1 MLLSSQVLSKGNT
14 GLTLDTIKWIMNNVL
29 VMDQEDIYQLKWH
42 ENADHPL
49 MKEESLYDDLP
60 VEIQGLF
67 VMEPYFPRKYFNRAF
82 AWLFGKESIEQID
95 AASFSHYEQ
104 FVDENPAYTLTGS
117 WKHLPFTDDEY
128 RHIYSEFSKLFDVN
142 GSLAFSLC
150 RIELMQNDRITPE
163 IYRKELSEKFESP
176 PLGVC
181 AEIANEFADRRMA
194 RLSPNPH
201 RNSLPDLLDLD
212 DVVSLENLSQDRRNK
227 LFSLFDVNEIQL
239 YGVALIYGGKIP
251 DDVYD
256 ELLASGAI
264 NAQSIMA
271 EPSLISNM
279 RLPAK
284 EAERIAFLY
293 PVECA
298 LEYFRRSD
306 LTEELRVELLLKLV
320 DEQEFNYMRG
330 SINATYV
337 LSQLIY
343 TGTLTLSEIELL
355 QDKYQNQNDFGRYIF
370 DWSKKTG
377 IELPSAMQDKWLGD
391 EMNTTQMALYHD
403 IPTLVD
409 AIRDLYAKVTKP
421 SKKFNTNWLS
431 SVLLNPRWT
440 TVQLFELID
449 ITRKL
454 PIAPGLVNSQ
464 FSLRQDIW
472 NKLFSESF
480 YPSLDK
486 ADLTGPHGRAEKLL
500 AGLLES
506 EAHLLSYFDINV
518 IARSNLQ
525 LDYADSDVSL
535 AASLANHPE
544 LNERIVAERLQ
555 MRVAQLSDAP
565 SLTPSRLS
573 RAI

>member
-1 MLLSSQVLSKGNT
+1 MLLSDSILSKKNGC
-14 GLTLDTIKWIMNNVL
+14 LTLDTLQWILKNAL
-29 VMDQEDIYQLKWH
+29 VMDQEDIYQLKSH

-67 VMEPYFPRKYFNRAF
+67 VMEPYFPRKHFDRAF

-95 AASFSHYEQ
+95 AASFAHYQ
-104 FVDENPAYTLTGS
+104 QLVDENPAYTLTGS
-117 WKHLPFTDDEY
+117 WKRLPFTDDEY
-128 RHIYSEFSKLFDVN
+128 RHIYSEFSKLFGVVN
-142 GSLAFSLC
+142 DSYLLSC
-150 RIELMQNDRITPE
+150 RIELLEHDRITPE
-163 IYRKELSEKFESP
+163 IYRKELSEKFEQL
-176 PLGVC
+176 PLGAC
-181 AEIANEFADRRMA
+181 AEIANEYADRRMA
-194 RLSPNPH
+194 RLSSNP
-201 RNSLPDLLDLD
+201 RDNSLPDLLDLD
-212 DVVSLENLSQDRRNK
+212 DVVSLENLSQDRRDK
-227 LFSLFDVNEIQL
+227 LFSMFDVDNIRL
-239 YGVALIYGGKIP
+239 YGVSFIYSGKIP

-264 NAQSIMA
+264 NAKSIMG
-271 EPSLISNM
+271 EPSFLTDI

-284 EAERIAFLY
+284 KAEKIAFSY

-298 LEYFRRSD
+298 FEYFRRSD
-306 LTEELRVELLLKLV
+306 LTEELREKFLLKLV
-320 DEQEFNYMRG
+320 DEQKLNFMRG
-330 SINATYV
+330 GTNATNV
-337 LSQLIY
+337 LSQLMY
-343 TGTLTLSEIELL
+343 AGTLTLSEIELL
-355 QDKYQNQNDFGRYIF
+355 QDKYTDNFGRHIF
-370 DWSKKTG
+370 EWSKKTG
-377 IELPSAMQDKWLGD
+377 VEIPPAMQERWIGD
-391 EMNTTQMALYHD
+391 ELDATQMALYHD
-403 IPTLVD
+403 IPTLVN

-421 SKKFNTNWLS
+421 SKRLNTNWPS
-431 SVLLNPRWT
+431 PVLLNPRWT
-440 TVQLFELID
+440 TEQLFELLD
-449 ITRKL
+449 ITKDRTIGPSFVDSKRR
-454 PIAPGLVNSQ
+454 
-464 FSLRQDIW
+464 LRNDIW

-525 LDYADSDVSL
+525 LDYTDDEVSL
-535 AASLANHPE
+535 AANLANHPE

-565 SLTPSRLS
+565 ALTPSRLS